1 MSAIWSHSFYLLV
14 FSPLFLLSLFFFT
27 ILSDWCAQVIN
38 MLRFVLMLD
47 WIRSQILFKVCLTSD
62 NIFNSRTFHS
72 NNFLFMIPKIC
83 SNIKCCICWWR
94 LAVWQSQCCDPQ
106 LTAWLYNC
114 WWPVNSEKNNVT
126 FVYHVIK

>member
-14 FSPLFLLSLFFFT
+14 FSPLFLLSLFFLT
-27 ILSDWCAQVIN
+27 ILSDWFAQVIN

-72 NNFLFMIPKIC
+72 NNFFVHDTKDLFKYRMLHMLMKTSSLTVTMFVIL
-83 SNIKCCICWWR
+83 N
-94 LAVWQSQCCDPQ
+94 WQLDSTIVGD
-106 LTAWLYNC
+106 L
-114 WWPVNSEKNNVT
+114 NSEKNNVT